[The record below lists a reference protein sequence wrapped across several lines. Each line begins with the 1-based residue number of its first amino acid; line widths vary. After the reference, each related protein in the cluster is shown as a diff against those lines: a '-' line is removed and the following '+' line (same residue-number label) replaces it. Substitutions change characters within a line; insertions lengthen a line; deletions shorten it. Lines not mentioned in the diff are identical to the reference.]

1 MIDELIDM
9 MGLTNLVLAIV
20 GVALLIVVLLLMSY
34 FRTLVA
40 ISNFTFPNAKF
51 RAHGI
56 HFIEREK
63 VEPIVESRN
72 INELYQAIRE
82 TGYELPK
89 EETGD
94 IDEVEQRLENN
105 NVEYMKK
112 AYRISPLE
120 TKPFVEAW
128 LARYDVKMA
137 KKAIK
142 FISRGGD
149 PEYLKNYLIPVRII
163 DEDVIDEL
171 SSSRNLQ
178 EAVTILK
185 ETEFGEIL
193 GKEEWGDDFFKLDME
208 LDIFAFEKLRK
219 AVTNVESEQRPP
231 VKYFFGRYTDL
242 LNLKMIIRGIR
253 EGIEQET
260 MKAYLL
266 PPGRELENWKLNQM
280 LESSNLEE
288 ALVELEGTSFEAVRK
303 KAASKSHFE
312 IERYLDEELLNMAS
326 EVMSQQVLT
335 VGPLLRFLVGKE
347 IELRNLKILVRGLKE
362 GLDPDK
368 IRNMLILEGYQ

>member
-1 MIDELIDM
+1 
-9 MGLTNLVLAIV
+9 
-20 GVALLIVVLLLMSY
+20 
-34 FRTLVA
+34 
-40 ISNFTFPNAKF
+40 
-51 RAHGI
+51 
-56 HFIEREK
+56 
-63 VEPIVESRN
+63 
-72 INELYQAIRE
+72 
-82 TGYELPK
+82 
-89 EETGD
+89 
-94 IDEVEQRLENN
+94 LENN
-105 NVEYMKK
+105 NVGYMKK

-128 LARYDVKMA
+128 LVRYDVKMA

-149 PEYLKNYLIPVRII
+149 PEDLKNDLIPVRII

-303 KAASKSHFE
+303 EAASKSHFE